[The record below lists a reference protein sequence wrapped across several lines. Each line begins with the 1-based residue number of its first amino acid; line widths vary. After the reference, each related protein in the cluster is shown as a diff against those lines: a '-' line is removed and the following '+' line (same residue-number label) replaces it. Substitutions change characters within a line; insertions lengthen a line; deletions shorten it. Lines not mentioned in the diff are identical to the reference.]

1 MYFVKWA
8 SAFTLKT
15 FQIIYQLTK
24 TYISHMTEVKRERVK
39 GINRYVR
46 PGSEDVFWT
55 HSIKSYFIRS

>member
-1 MYFVKWA
+1 
-8 SAFTLKT
+8 
-15 FQIIYQLTK
+15 
-24 TYISHMTEVKRERVK
+24 MTEVKRERVK